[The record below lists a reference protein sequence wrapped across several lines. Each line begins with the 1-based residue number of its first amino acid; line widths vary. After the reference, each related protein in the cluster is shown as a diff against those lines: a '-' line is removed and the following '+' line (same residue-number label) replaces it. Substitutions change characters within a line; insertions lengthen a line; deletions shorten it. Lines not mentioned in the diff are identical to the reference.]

1 MQDDLIEK
9 AAFLMKAQTE
19 AYSQLES
26 TTEQLSKAL
35 IKGEPVTIESLTR
48 VGETDLLS
56 MRSRLAEIAS
66 ILTEFAQMRVEQTE
80 KVSLKIDIREQFEES
95 AQGLLEVAENFRDLT
110 FKAAN
115 LALGGSSFATA
126 CIQTCGLPPTTYRA
140 PVLKYIQG
148 GTK

>member
-1 MQDDLIEK
+1 MQDELIEK
-9 AAFLMKAQTE
+9 ASFLMKAQTE
-19 AYSQLES
+19 AYAQLES
-26 TTEQLSKAL
+26 TTERLSNAL
-35 IKGEPVTIESLTR
+35 ITGEPVIIENLTR
-48 VGETDLLS
+48 EGETDLLC

-66 ILTEFAQMRVEQTE
+66 ILSEFAQMRVDQSE
-80 KVSLKIDIREQFEES
+80 KVSLKTDIREQFEES
-95 AQGLLEVAENFRDLT
+95 AQGLLEVAQNFRDIA

-148 GTK
+148 GAK